1 MLHTEILIS
10 KKKIDQ
16 SSLRLLDKEKHVK
29 HGTWKRHMGTLVPLF
44 LSRLGEGLVTL
55 RAGKGIISC
64 MNLLMSL
71 QNTRH
76 GERLVTQ

>member
-1 MLHTEILIS
+1 
-10 KKKIDQ
+10 
-16 SSLRLLDKEKHVK
+16 
-29 HGTWKRHMGTLVPLF
+29 MGTLVPLF

-64 MNLLMSL
+64 INLLVSL

-76 GERLVTQ
+76 GERLVPQ